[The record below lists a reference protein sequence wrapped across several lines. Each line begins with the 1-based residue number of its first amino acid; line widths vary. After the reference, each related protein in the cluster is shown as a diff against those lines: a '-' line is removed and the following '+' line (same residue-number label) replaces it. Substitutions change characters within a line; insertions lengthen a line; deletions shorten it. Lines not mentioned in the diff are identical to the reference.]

1 MARRKRKKREFSKI
15 IFLVIFFF
23 VLAVNVFACVMAW
36 VTKDNSLF
44 AWLIPS
50 SWLELGVGTAFY
62 YDKARREN
70 EIKLQKQME
79 KESAH
84 DRSDTHL

>member
-1 MARRKRKKREFSKI
+1 MANKKRQKREFSKVIFVI
-15 IFLVIFFF
+15 IFVF
-23 VLAVNVFACVMAW
+23 VLTVNSFACVMAW

-44 AWLIPS
+44 AWLVPS
-50 SWLELGVGTAFY
+50 SWVELGVGTAFY

-79 KESAH
+79 KERAH
-84 DRSDTHL
+84 DRPDTRI